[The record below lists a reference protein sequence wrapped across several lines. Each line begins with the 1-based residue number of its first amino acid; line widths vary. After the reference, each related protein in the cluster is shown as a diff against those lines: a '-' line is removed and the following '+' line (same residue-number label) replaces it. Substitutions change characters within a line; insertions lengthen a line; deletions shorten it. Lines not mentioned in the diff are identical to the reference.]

1 MATIEKR
8 VDSTGCTTYRVKVRV
23 KGYSPETASFQ
34 RRTDAK
40 HWASNIESA
49 MREGRHFNKPESKV
63 RTLSES
69 IERYQKEALPN
80 LKDQSSRTYHLAS
93 IIYITGA
100 RAIIC
105 FWYLNITRVIAIVCA
120 SRRPAMI

>member
-8 VDSTGCTTYRVKVRV
+8 VDSTGSITYRVKVRM
-23 KGYSPETASFQ
+23 KGYSQETASFQ

-69 IERYQKEALPN
+69 IERYQKEVLPN
-80 LKDQSSRTYHLAS
+80 LKDQSNRRYHLAWWADEIGVKVLADIRS
-93 IIYITGA
+93 STISEC
-100 RAIIC
+100 RAK
-105 FWYLNITRVIAIVCA
+105 LKLT
-120 SRRPAMI
+120 P

>member
-8 VDSTGCTTYRVKVRV
+8 VDSTGCTTYRVKVRM
-23 KGYSPETASFQ
+23 KGQSQETASFQ

-40 HWASNIESA
+40 HWASKIESE

-69 IERYQKEALPN
+69 IERYQKEVLEI
-80 LKDQSSRTYHLAS
+80 D
-93 IIYITGA
+93 
-100 RAIIC
+100 
-105 FWYLNITRVIAIVCA
+105 LN
-120 SRRPAMI
+120 